1 MAMPKERWC
10 SLPRAGALCLGL
22 DAIRDE
28 SRSTQ
33 SLRLAVVGVKNTQ
46 GINSPAVRMIA
57 ALCARKVVVYGGDE
71 SVVYGSTSSCPPYTT
86 HRSHTILPGARRVLR
101 RRMREAC
108 RHAAS
113 STNPARV
120 STTERPFVM
129 LTARGHPM
137 RDTPDRRA
145 ARPGGHSFSW
155 AAISESAGLWD
166 VRTAEGRVTCG
177 RLGEPSSA
185 AHAVAACCSSRR
197 PQLQLGRLLGERWA
211 RPLGTSTCCSS

>member
-1 MAMPKERWC
+1 MPKERWC

-28 SRSTQ
+28 REGTQ

-46 GINSPAVRMIA
+46 GINVPAVRMIA
-57 ALCARKVVVYGGDE
+57 ALGARNVVVYGGDE

-86 HRSHTILPGARRVLR
+86 HRSHTILPEARRVLR

-129 LTARGHPM
+129 STAGGHPM
-137 RDTPDRRA
+137 RGTPDRRA
-145 ARPGGHSFSW
+145 ARPGGHSFRW

-166 VRTAEGRVTCG
+166 ADG
-177 RLGEPSSA
+177 
-185 AHAVAACCSSRR
+185 RR
-197 PQLQLGRLLGERWA
+197 PCNMRTVERAVFRSARRGGVLLVQAATASSGPTAWRA
-211 RPLGTSTCCSS
+211 RG

>member
-1 MAMPKERWC
+1 MPKERWC

-28 SRSTQ
+28 SEGTQ

-46 GINSPAVRMIA
+46 SINVPAVRMIA
-57 ALCARKVVVYGGDE
+57 ALGARNVVVYGGDE

-86 HRSHTILPGARRVLR
+86 HRSHTILPEARRVLR

-129 LTARGHPM
+129 STARGHPM
-137 RDTPDRRA
+137 RGTPDRRA
-145 ARPGGHSFSW
+145 ARPGGHSFRW

-166 VRTAEGRVTCG
+166 ADG
-177 RLGEPSSA
+177 
-185 AHAVAACCSSRR
+185 RR
-197 PQLQLGRLLGERWA
+197 PCTMRTVERAVFRSARRGGVLLVRAATASSGPTAWRA
-211 RPLGTSTCCSS
+211 RG

>member
-1 MAMPKERWC
+1 MPKERWC

-28 SRSTQ
+28 SEGTQ

-46 GINSPAVRMIA
+46 GINVPAVRMIA
-57 ALCARKVVVYGGDE
+57 ALGARNVVVYGGDE
-71 SVVYGSTSSCPPYTT
+71 SVVYGSTSSCPPYAT
-86 HRSHTILPGARRVLR
+86 HRSHTILPEARRVLR

-129 LTARGHPM
+129 STARGHPM
-137 RDTPDRRA
+137 RGTPDRRA

-166 VRTAEGRVTCG
+166 ADG
-177 RLGEPSSA
+177 
-185 AHAVAACCSSRR
+185 RR
-197 PQLQLGRLLGERWA
+197 PCNMRTVERAVFRSARRGGVLLVQAATASSGPTAWRA
-211 RPLGTSTCCSS
+211 RG